1 MKTIDIILILIFFA
15 VIVFLAFHVFLW
27 LTKPRNQEGFEASDD
42 TKKET
47 AQDAVNNVLL
57 RAVEQMKTVSAH
69 ILNPKNWSERLE
81 LATLSPVELA
91 RRYII
96 SQDKNRVNA
105 SA

>member
-15 VIVFLAFHVFLW
+15 VITALAMKVFMW
-27 LTKPRNQEGFEASDD
+27 LNKSHKEGFEASNE
-42 TKKET
+42 TKET

-105 SA
+105 SS